1 MGSEMTT
8 VWLERD
14 HAGWG
19 GGGSQEF
26 PKVSQESPKH
36 PRGIWDAR
44 EAFREGGMLP
54 FFLGFVFQG
63 GSAALRCHPSKHRT
77 DVPDPGR
84 FNRTRA

>member
-1 MGSEMTT
+1 MTT

-36 PRGIWDAR
+36 PRGIWGAR

-54 FFLGFVFQG
+54 FFSDLFLRGK
-63 GSAALRCHPSKHRT
+63 ALLFDATLRSTAPMCQT
-77 DVPDPGR
+77 PDGLIELER
-84 FNRTRA
+84 ET